1 MVPLECGIV
10 FDQVSERLHYG
21 ADGICPCDLVYK
33 SKPRSRSCDVLGTG
47 KSVMADR
54 MDSDRSNTSLY
65 EFQASKNDSVSAKL
79 EFGLID
85 YDSILCTEG
94 KVVPSVE
101 EGLFNIGVIEEGVI
115 NNFDLSR
122 YIHL

>member
-1 MVPLECGIV
+1 MC
-10 FDQVSERLHYG
+10 
-21 ADGICPCDLVYK
+21 
-33 SKPRSRSCDVLGTG
+33 
-47 KSVMADR
+47 
-54 MDSDRSNTSLY
+54 

-94 KVVPSVE
+94 DVVPNVE
-101 EGLFNIGVIEEGVI
+101 EGHFNIGVI

-122 YIHL
+122 YTFNDFIVSSSVCITCRQVALRHSEVHVPSPFCDECSKGLALCVQCNCMVSINGI